1 MASRCGWGRA
11 AVAYGAAAS
20 RPVAA
25 AGAPPGRAHTRAE
38 PLYKQRG
45 ALIERRVSDLI
56 SKMTLEEK
64 VYQMLGDG
72 MGGMKLCQHFN
83 ATSVGSMGWQVS
95 SPADL

>member
-1 MASRCGWGRA
+1 MAGGGLLLLMARLLA
-11 AVAYGAAAS
+11 ALSPLLVLHLAAS
-20 RPVAA
+20 
-25 AGAPPGRAHTRAE
+25 HTRAE

-72 MGGMKLCQHFN
+72 MGGMKLCQHSN

>member
-1 MASRCGWGRA
+1 MAGGGLLLLMARLLA
-11 AVAYGAAAS
+11 ALSPLLVLHLAA
-20 RPVAA
+20 
-25 AGAPPGRAHTRAE
+25 AHTRAE

-72 MGGMKLCQHFN
+72 MGGLKLCQHFN

>member
-1 MASRCGWGRA
+1 MARLLA
-11 AVAYGAAAS
+11 ALSPLLVLRLA
-20 RPVAA
+20 VV
-25 AGAPPGRAHTRAE
+25 HTRAE

-72 MGGMKLCQHFN
+72 MGGLKLCQHFN